1 MSNQRRRVHR
11 LAWAVL
17 LLLSACGNPAHS
29 QPVRTETLDAANGFA
44 PTLTDSTVPPIVAD
58 VRSVQ
63 ASGEPGSYTF
73 AVEISSPDENCF
85 QYADW
90 WEVIDEEGQLLY
102 RRVLTHSHADEQ
114 PFTRSG
120 GPVPVRMGAI
130 VWVRAHMNI
139 GGYGGVALHGSVQ
152 AGFQPAELSA
162 GFAADLANQAPLPQ
176 DCAF

>member
-1 MSNQRRRVHR
+1 MKTWLKRVHG
-11 LAWAVL
+11 LVWVAL
-17 LLLSACGNPAHS
+17 LLLSACGNPANS
-29 QPVRTETLDAANGFA
+29 QAVATERLEATSRVTTTIPPSTAPV
-44 PTLTDSTVPPIVAD
+44 VAD
-58 VRSVQ
+58 VLSIQ
-63 ASGEPGSYTF
+63 ANGNPGNYTF
-73 AVEISSPDENCF
+73 AIEVASPDENCF

-120 GPVPVRMGAI
+120 GPVPVMANTM

-139 GGYGGVALHGSVQ
+139 GGYGGTALHGSIQ
-152 AGFQPAELSA
+152 SGFQPAELSA
-162 GFAADLANQAPLPQ
+162 GFAADLANHAPLPQ